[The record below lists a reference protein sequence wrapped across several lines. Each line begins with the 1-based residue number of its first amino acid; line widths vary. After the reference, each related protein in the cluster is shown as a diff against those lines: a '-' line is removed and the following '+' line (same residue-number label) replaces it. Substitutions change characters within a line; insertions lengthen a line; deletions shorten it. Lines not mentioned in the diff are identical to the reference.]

1 MSRPSLVVGADV
13 GGTSTK
19 VAVADRDGAL
29 LGYAVAPG
37 GNIRSSPGSLAEHL
51 RQALALAVPPE
62 LRDDVVGG
70 VLGIAGAGPARADEV
85 SRIARHAWRDA
96 GLGLVAEPTVGTD
109 LDIAFAAG
117 SDRPDGLLLL
127 AGTGAVACW
136 FTAGRVVDRCDG
148 MGWILGDEGSA
159 VWIGTA
165 ALRAVAAHL
174 DGRGPAT
181 ALTSLVL
188 ADLAHDR
195 PHDVRDDPRQELIAA
210 VDDRSPSWFGEFA
223 RTTALAADDGDEV
236 ASRIVAG
243 AADAL
248 VRTANR
254 VAQGRDLS
262 EVILAGSVLTTPG
275 PVGDQVRRRLA
286 EQHRSTCTAVRSP
299 VVGALVLAARAAG
312 WSFGR
317 AELGAAMLRW
327 SPTPGPVTESG

>member
-37 GNIRSSPGSLAEHL
+37 ANIRSSPGSLADHL
-51 RQALALAVPPE
+51 RQALTLAVPAE
-62 LRDDVVGG
+62 RRDDVVGG
-70 VLGIAGAGPARADEV
+70 VLGIAGAGPARFAEV
-85 SRIARHAWRDA
+85 SHTARRAWRDA
-96 GLGLVAEPTVGTD
+96 GLGLVAEPAVGTD

-117 SDRPDGLLLL
+117 SDHPDGLLLL

-136 FTAGRVVDRCDG
+136 FTDWRVVDRCDG

-181 ALTSLVL
+181 ALTALVL
-188 ADLAHDR
+188 AEVGGCR
-195 PHDVRDDPRQELIAA
+195 PPDNAPDDPRQTLIRA
-210 VDDRSPSWFGEFA
+210 VDERAPAWFGRFA
-223 RTTALAADDGDEV
+223 RTAALAADAGDDV
-236 ASRIVAG
+236 AKGIVTR

-248 VRTANR
+248 VRTAHR
-254 VAQGRDLS
+254 AARGRDLA
-262 EVILAGSVLTTPG
+262 EVILAGAVLTSPG
-275 PVGDQVRRRLA
+275 PVGDAVRRQLA
-286 EQHRSTCTAVRSP
+286 EQHRTACTAVHAP
-299 VVGALVLAARAAG
+299 VAGALVLAARAAG
-312 WSFGR
+312 WSVDR
-317 AELGAAMLRW
+317 AAVGAALRGW
-327 SPTPGPVTESG
+327 TAPPGSAP